1 MTLRYE
7 FIAHRGCLWR
17 ICKMD
22 SGLLKNG
29 KLKNDQLQASSQRG
43 AAKSKGRPDCQ
54 PKRKEDVKKRRLG
67 KRILTMGS
75 CYVTKKRIRRHLR
88 IHILFICRQHR
99 KYYDVSQR
107 EVDYRIQP
115 RDHQ

>member
-54 PKRKEDVKKRRLG
+54 PKRKEDVKKEETWEENSDDGVLLCN
-67 KRILTMGS
+67 KEEDTAALEDPYS
-75 CYVTKKRIRRHLR
+75 FHLPTTPKVLR
-88 IHILFICRQHR
+88 C
-99 KYYDVSQR
+99 KST
-107 EVDYRIQP
+107 
-115 RDHQ
+115 